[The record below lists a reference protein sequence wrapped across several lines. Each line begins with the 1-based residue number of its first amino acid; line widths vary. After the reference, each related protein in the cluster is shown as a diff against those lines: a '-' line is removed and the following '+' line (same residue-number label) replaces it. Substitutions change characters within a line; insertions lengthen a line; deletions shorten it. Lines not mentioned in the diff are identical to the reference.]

1 MNPIDAAIARPHTVI
16 VVALLAA
23 VFGFIALQRI
33 PVQLKP
39 SLDKPEIS
47 ITTTYRG
54 AAPME
59 VEDQITTPI
68 EEEMDS
74 VTGISR
80 IVSRSSQGRSAI
92 TLEFDWGVDKDVAMI
107 DVINK
112 LNQVPDLPEE
122 ADAPVA
128 VSVTSDQEDVVMWI
142 VMETD
147 SFTPNEMYEWANDV
161 IEPRMRRVPGLSDLL
176 IFGGEEREMQVLLD
190 PDRLAEKNIAI
201 GDLIAAIRA
210 ENLNVRGG
218 FVDQGKRRFNLRTV
232 GRFESTQDVGD
243 IVIARSPRGAV
254 YLREVAEVK
263 MGYKKKLSEVRT
275 NGKPTVV
282 FGAKRKTGAN
292 VMTLCQAMEDVLVE
306 LNANFA
312 AKQEDLSL
320 HVAYTEETYIDQSI
334 RLAWKNLAIGALLA
348 SIVLVI
354 FLRSFRLV
362 LVVAVTIPVCMI
374 TVFIFAYFL
383 GRSLNIISIAGLAFS
398 SGMVVDN
405 AIVVI
410 ENIYRHMA
418 EGRSPL
424 EAARRGTHEV
434 WGAVLISTLTTLAVF
449 LPVMFI
455 TEEAGQL
462 FKDIAIAISLAI
474 SLSLIA
480 AVLLIPMMAS
490 RLAKAPKPESR
501 VERLK
506 SLVLGAWLGTAIS
519 AVYRKLVTL
528 ITGGG
533 ILHVLAKMLV
543 IGGIV
548 ALFFASLGLLP
559 SAEYLPSGNRNLVL
573 VLAQPLVGSSIDKA
587 VDSIRPLEEKIA
599 ADPTTK
605 RFFSVFGDR
614 FNAVGVIVKDEF
626 SGEEQMKAHVG
637 KMFGQTI
644 GLTGFEFLFPLQ
656 ASIFR
661 DPGKQLEIDISGP
674 SLERL
679 EGVATQMKG
688 QLFGTAGVQMVRSNY
703 TTGAPEV
710 RVELD
715 RRRAADVG
723 LRVADVAD
731 VVESLVA
738 GKTVGRYNDDGDQ
751 LDLTLYANSAQ
762 LDSIDALPHVILR
775 TPWDKR
781 VRLDSIATVSNTSAP
796 TAINHVEKERAV
808 TLTVNLAPDQS
819 LEEAITRIERD
830 VLAPARLALP
840 ASFSVRL
847 SGTADKLN
855 ATLEALTSGFVLA
868 VLIVY
873 LLMVA
878 LFRSWLYP
886 FVILITIP
894 LAASGAFIGVSI
906 AHEVSGGLVSFDV
919 IAMLGLIILA
929 GIVVNNAI
937 LIVHQANNFRLA
949 GQGHTAALRAS
960 CASRFRPICM
970 SVITSVLGM
979 APLAFGTGAG
989 TELYRGLGAVL
1000 IGGLVVST
1008 VFTLFLVPALLSLF
1022 YDLQR
1027 LLGIIKEG

>member
-1 MNPIDAAIARPHTVI
+1 MNPIDGAIARPHTVI
-16 VVALLAA
+16 VVVLLAA
-23 VFGFIALQRI
+23 VFGYIALQRI

-59 VEDQITTPI
+59 VEDQVTTPI

-80 IVSRSSQGRSAI
+80 ITSRSSQGRSAI

-142 VMETD
+142 VMESDT
-147 SFTPNEMYEWANDV
+147 FTPNEMYEWASDV

-232 GRFESTQDVGD
+232 GRFESVADVGN

-254 YLREVAEVK
+254 YLHEVAEVR
-263 MGYKKKLSEVRT
+263 MGYKKQLSEVRT

-282 FGAKRKTGAN
+282 FGIKRKTGAN
-292 VMTLCQAMEDVLVE
+292 VLRLCQAMEVVLAE

-334 RLAWKNLAIGALLA
+334 QLAWQNLGLGALLA
-348 SIVLVI
+348 SVVLIV
-354 FLRSFRLV
+354 FLRSFRLL

-374 TVFIFAYFL
+374 TVFVFVYLL

-410 ENIYRHMA
+410 ENIYRHIA
-418 EGRSPL
+418 DGRKPL
-424 EAARRGTHEV
+424 DAARQGTHEV

-455 TEEAGQL
+455 AEEAGQL

-474 SLSLIA
+474 SLSLLA

-490 RLAKAPKPESR
+490 RLAKVPNPESKS
-501 VERLK
+501 EKFK
-506 SLVLGAWLGTAIS
+506 SLVLGAWIGVAIARLYQWMTTAITGRGPLR
-519 AVYRKLVTL
+519 VLTKL
-528 ITGGG
+528 
-533 ILHVLAKMLV
+533 LV
-543 IGGIV
+543 VGGIV
-548 ALFFASLGLLP
+548 ALFFGSMRLLP
-559 SAEYLPSGNRNLVL
+559 SAEYLPSGNRNLIL
-573 VLAQPLVGSSIDKA
+573 VLAQPLVGSSIEKS
-587 VDSIRPLEEKIA
+587 VNSIRPLEQAIA
-599 ADPTTK
+599 ADPSTK

-614 FNAVGVIVKDEF
+614 FNAVGVIAKDEY
-626 SGEEQMKAHVG
+626 SSEKQMQAQVG
-637 KMFGQTI
+637 QMFGKTM
-644 GLTGFEFLFPLQ
+644 GLSGFEFLFPLQ
-656 ASIFR
+656 MSIFR

-679 EGVATQMKG
+679 EAVSGQMKG
-688 QLFGTAGVQMVRSNY
+688 QLFATEGVMMARSNY
-703 TTGAPEV
+703 TSGAPEV
-710 RVELD
+710 RIELD

-738 GKTVGRYNDDGDQ
+738 GKIVGRYNDDGDQ
-751 LDLTLYANSAQ
+751 VDLTLYANAAQ
-762 LDSIDALPHVILR
+762 IDTIDALPNVILR
-775 TPWDKR
+775 TPWNER
-781 VRLDSIATVSNTSAP
+781 VRLSSIASVRNSSAP
-796 TAINHVEKERAV
+796 TAINHVEKERAI
-808 TLTVNLAPDQS
+808 TLTVNLKPDQS

-830 VLAPARLALP
+830 LLAPTRLALP
-840 ASFSVRL
+840 SSYTVRL

-855 ATLEALTSGFVLA
+855 HTLRALTGGFVLA

-894 LAASGAFIGVSI
+894 LAASGAFLGVSI
-906 AHEVSGGLVSFDV
+906 AHQVSGGLVSFDV

-937 LIVHQANNFRLA
+937 LIVHQANNFRA
-949 GQGHTAALRAS
+949 EGRGHTEALRAS

-979 APLAFGTGAG
+979 TPLAFGTGAG

-1000 IGGLVVST
+1000 IGGLLVST

-1027 LLGIIKEG
+1027 LLRMID

>member
-1 MNPIDAAIARPHTVI
+1 MNLIDGAIARPHTVI
-16 VVALLAA
+16 VVVLLAA

-80 IVSRSSQGRSAI
+80 ITSRSSQGRSAI

-142 VMETD
+142 VMETS
-147 SFTPNEMYEWANDV
+147 SFTPNEMYEWGNDV

-201 GDLIAAIRA
+201 GELIAAIRA

-218 FVDQGKRRFNLRTV
+218 FLDQGKRRFNLRTV
-232 GRFESTQDVGD
+232 GRFESTADVGN
-243 IVIARSPRGAV
+243 IVIARSPHGAV
-254 YLREVAEVK
+254 YLREVADVR

-275 NGKPTVV
+275 DGKPTVV

-292 VMTLCQAMEDVLVE
+292 VVTLCRAMEGVLAE

-320 HVAYTEETYIDQSI
+320 HVAYTEETYINQSI
-334 RLAWKNLAIGALLA
+334 QLAWQNLGIGGLLA
-348 SIVLVI
+348 SIVLIV

-374 TVFIFAYFL
+374 TVFIFAYLL

-418 EGRSPL
+418 AGRSPM
-424 EAARRGTHEV
+424 EAARKGTHEV

-455 TEEAGQL
+455 AEEAGQL

-474 SLSLIA
+474 TLSLTA

-490 RLAKAPKPESR
+490 RLAKAPNPESKT
-501 VERLK
+501 EKLK
-506 SLVLGAWLGTAIS
+506 ALVLGAWLGAAI
-519 AVYRKLVTL
+519 AKVYQKAIGM
-528 ITGGG
+528 ITGRG
-533 ILHVLAKMLV
+533 IGHVLAKLV
-543 IGGIV
+543 VVAGIV
-548 ALFFASLGLLP
+548 ALFFASMRLLP
-559 SAEYLPSGNRNLVL
+559 SAEYLPSGNRNLIL
-573 VLAQPLVGSSIDKA
+573 VLAQPLVGSSIEKS
-587 VDSIRPLEEKIA
+587 VNSIRPLEEAIA

-605 RFFSVFGDR
+605 RFFSVFGDL
-614 FNAVGVIVKDEF
+614 FNAVGVIVKEEF
-626 SGEEQMKAHVG
+626 SGEKQMQGHIG
-637 KMFGQTI
+637 KMFGQTM

-656 ASIFR
+656 MSIFR
-661 DPGKQLEIDISGP
+661 DPGKQLEIDIAGP

-679 EGVATQMKG
+679 EAVAGQMKG
-688 QLFGTAGVQMVRSNY
+688 QLFATEGVMMARSNY

-731 VVESLVA
+731 VIESLVA
-738 GKTVGRYNDDGDQ
+738 GKIVGRYNDDGDQ
-751 LDLTLYANSAQ
+751 VDLTLYADSAQ
-762 LDSIDALPHVILR
+762 IDSIDALPNIILR
-775 TPWDKR
+775 TPWDER

-808 TLTVNLAPDQS
+808 TLTVNLKPDQS
-819 LEEAITRIERD
+819 LEDSIARIERD
-830 VLAPARLALP
+830 VLAPTRLALP
-840 ASFSVRL
+840 SSFTVRL

-855 ATLEALTSGFVLA
+855 NTLAALTGGFGLA

-894 LAASGAFIGVSI
+894 LAASGAFIGVSL
-906 AHEVSGGLVSFDV
+906 ANHFSGGLVSFDV
-919 IAMLGLIILA
+919 MAMLGLIILA

-937 LIVHQANNFRLA
+937 LIVHQANNFRA
-949 GQGHTAALRAS
+949 DGQGHTEALRAS

-979 APLAFGTGAG
+979 TPLAIGTGAG

-1027 LLGIIKEG
+1027 MVGIIKTD